1 MLSRARTI
9 LIGGVGA
16 AAVVLGA
23 AAPGLAAGTGTGTP
37 LPTAVETFEYPGA
50 AKILKERGIRL
61 ESGDGH
67 ILLTDCKAG
76 EADISVYTKQR
87 DEINQGRIC
96 FKVTGN
102 GKKGYLALEIPDVIG
117 IAAGK
122 YGTWASVGGP
132 TGMVNVPANDIK
144 AVGEPAWGK
153 PATLVA
159 LQV

>member
-1 MLSRARTI
+1 MLSRARTT
-9 LIGGVGA
+9 LIGGINA

-23 AAPGLAAGTGTGTP
+23 AAPGFAAGTDTT
-37 LPTAVETFEYPGA
+37 LPSAVETFEYPGA

-61 ESGDGH
+61 DSGDGH

-76 EADISVYTKQR
+76 AGADISVYTKHR

-102 GKKGYLALEIPDVIG
+102 GKKGYLSLEIPDVIG

-122 YGTWASVGGP
+122 YGAWASVGGP
-132 TGMVNVPANDIK
+132 TGIVNVPANDIK
-144 AVGEPAWGK
+144 AVGEPAWGE
-153 PATLVA
+153 PATLLA

>member
-1 MLSRARTI
+1 MLSRARTT
-9 LIGGVGA
+9 LISGVGA

-23 AAPGLAAGTGTGTP
+23 AAPGLAAGTDTA

-76 EADISVYTKQR
+76 NPDISVYTKQR

-102 GKKGYLALEIPDVIG
+102 GKKGYLALEIPDVIA

-144 AVGEPAWGK
+144 AVGEPAWGE
-153 PATLVA
+153 PATLLA

>member
-9 LIGGVGA
+9 LIGGLGA
-16 AAVVLGA
+16 AAAVLGA
-23 AAPGLAAGTGTGTP
+23 AAPGLAAGTDNGTT

-61 ESGDGH
+61 DSGDGH

-76 EADISVYTKQR
+76 ADISVYTKQR

-102 GKKGYLALEIPDVIG
+102 GKKGYLSLDIPDVMAIS
-117 IAAGK
+117 AGK
-122 YGTWASVGGP
+122 YGVWASVGGP
-132 TGMVNVPANDIK
+132 TGMVNVPANDVK
-144 AVGEPAWGK
+144 AVGEASWGT
-153 PATLVA
+153 PATLLA
-159 LQV
+159 LQI

>member
-9 LIGGVGA
+9 LIAGAGA

-23 AAPGLAAGTGTGTP
+23 AAPGIAAGDDTT
-37 LPTAVETFEYPGA
+37 LPSAVETFEYPGA

-61 ESGDGH
+61 NSGDGH

-76 EADISVYTKQR
+76 PADITVYTKQR

-102 GKKGYLALEIPDVIG
+102 GKKGYLSLEIPDVIG

-132 TGMVNVPANDIK
+132 TGMVNVPANDFK
-144 AVGEPAWGK
+144 AVGESAWGE
-153 PATLVA
+153 PATLMA